1 MGELLG
7 AVMRKSQ
14 EPRKEALK
22 AVSDYQA
29 QLATAMFNQETER
42 DRTIVLITAG
52 ALTVSFAFITSFVE
66 HHGLSRLN
74 WLIAAWASW
83 VAALILAIIAYSLS
97 ISGYKSRIA
106 ALSEGRWDDVR
117 KLPRASKLAE
127 PANYLVTIAMI
138 LGFVCFGFFSIGNLQ
153 VLQHDKEKFA
163 APTSSPAAGPTTPAA
178 APAKAGDGSV
188 QEGKLNAS
196 GAARSAEDPKPESK

>member
-1 MGELLG
+1 MP
-7 AVMRKSQ
+7 KSQ

-22 AVSDYQA
+22 GLSDYQA
-29 QLATAMFNQETER
+29 QLATALFNQETER

-163 APTSSPAAGPTTPAA
+163 APTSSPAAAVPAAGPTTPSA
-178 APAKAGDGSV
+178 APAKAGDSSV

-196 GAARSAEDPKPESK
+196 GAARSAEDPKPEGSK